1 MPLASKQSLILMK
14 LDVSRNLVNVFS
26 TQHLSF
32 IEIFFIFNN
41 SGKCMVRT
49 SDESRLWILWFSSFS
64 FALNSYIYIFQDSS
78 MFILGLH
85 PMIFFARNDI
95 FAFVVYCLLHAAITT
110 ISLVQDTLYV
120 LLTYYAATPSPQ
132 LFLINFILYLQQT
145 PKDKKASLV
154 IHGRVD
160 KVLLIWIKIVLLTP
174 FLQHIMEFKN
184 QDV

>member
-1 MPLASKQSLILMK
+1 MPLASKQGLIVMK
-14 LDVSRNLVNVFS
+14 LDISSILVNVFS

-32 IEIFFIFNN
+32 IEIFFIFYN

-49 SDESRLWILWFSSFS
+49 SDERLGYGFYDF
-64 FALNSYIYIFQDSS
+64 FFFFNSYLYIFQGSS
-78 MFILGLH
+78 MFILVLH
-85 PMIFFARNDI
+85 PMIFFARNNI

-110 ISLVQDTLYV
+110 IFLVQDTLCV

-174 FLQHIMEFKN
+174 FLRHIMEFKS